1 MDNTMFT
8 PLTTV
13 SPTGIS
19 PDTGKLDEAI
29 GLVQNIIQQRQQS
42 REQAF
47 RGEQMQ
53 RQRQGWQQQDE
64 EAARI
69 ESQNQ
74 LYTDLAKGGRS
85 FTTE

>member
-1 MDNTMFT
+1 MFT

-53 RQRQGWQQQDE
+53 HQRQAWQQQDE